1 MNRNSLAAIS
11 SLSFLLLVAA
21 VSPVTAITA
30 AGVRAGAAEDGRSI
44 MTEVQKRSRVESQ
57 RYQGQLR
64 VIDAKGKTSEK
75 GWTYE
80 RLGSHGN
87 SKVIIRFTAP
97 ADVKGVALLVLNYPD
112 RASDQWM
119 WTPAINRERRVAA
132 QDRRAR
138 FFGTDFSFEDLEERD
153 IEQYDYVLQGEGAI
167 DKEPCWKIAATPKAG
182 KRSQYSASTYW
193 VRKNTYTVAQIENV
207 EGDRLIRRVNYRQM
221 EQVQNVWT
229 AKSIEVEDV
238 TRNSRTVLT
247 LDSIAYNVP
256 LGADLFTVQ
265 ALRRD

>member
-1 MNRNSLAAIS
+1 
-11 SLSFLLLVAA
+11 
-21 VSPVTAITA
+21 
-30 AGVRAGAAEDGRSI
+30 
-44 MTEVQKRSRVESQ
+44 
-57 RYQGQLR
+57 

-119 WTPAINRERRVAA
+119 WTPAINRERRVAT

-153 IEQYDYVLQGEGAI
+153 IEQYDFVLQGEETI

-193 VRKNTYTVAQIENV
+193 VRKNTYTVAQIENA
-207 EGDRLIRRVNYRQM
+207 ENDRLIRRVNYRRM

-238 TRNSRTVLT
+238 TRNSRTVLA

-265 ALRRD
+265 ALRRN

>member
-1 MNRNSLAAIS
+1 MNSLAAS
-11 SLSFLLLVAA
+11 TLRRVSCLLLLLAA
-21 VSPVTAITA
+21 V
-30 AGVRAGAAEDGRSI
+30 VRIGAAEDARAI
-44 MTEVQKRSRVESQ
+44 MTEVQKRSRVDSQ
-57 RYQGQLR
+57 RYQGLLR
-64 VIDAKGKTSEK
+64 VIDAKGRASEK

-153 IEQYDYVLQGEGAI
+153 IDQYDFVLQGDDTI
-167 DKEPCWKIAATPKAG
+167 DKESCWKIVATPKPG

-193 VRKNTYTVAQIENV
+193 VRKSTYTVAQIENV
-207 EGDRLIRRVNYRQM
+207 EGDKPIRRVSYREM
-221 EQVQNVWT
+221 AQVQNVWT
-229 AKSIEVEDV
+229 AKRIEVEDIA
-238 TRNSRTVLT
+238 RQSRTVLA

>member
-1 MNRNSLAAIS
+1 MT
-11 SLSFLLLVAA
+11 FLTVILVAA
-21 VSPVTAITA
+21 AV
-30 AGVRAGAAEDGRSI
+30 VRIGAADDARAI

-57 RYQGQLR
+57 RYQGSLR
-64 VIDAKGKTSEK
+64 VSDGKGKTSEK
-75 GWTYE
+75 GWTYQ

-138 FFGTDFSFEDLEERD
+138 FFGTDFSFEELEERD
-153 IEQYDYVLQGEGAI
+153 IEQYDFVLKGDDTI
-167 DKEPCWKIAATPKAG
+167 DKESCWKIVATPKVG

-193 VRKNTYTVAQIENV
+193 VRKSAYTVAQIENV
-207 EGDRLIRRVNYRQM
+207 EGDRLIRRVSYREM
-221 EQVQNVWT
+221 AQVQNVWT
-229 AKSIEVEDV
+229 AKRIEVEDV
-238 TRNSRTVLT
+238 TRNSRTVLA
-247 LDSIAYNVP
+247 LDSVAYNVP
-256 LGADLFTVQ
+256 LGSDLFTVQ
-265 ALRRD
+265 ALRRN

>member
-1 MNRNSLAAIS
+1 
-11 SLSFLLLVAA
+11 
-21 VSPVTAITA
+21 
-30 AGVRAGAAEDGRSI
+30 
-44 MTEVQKRSRVESQ
+44 MTEVQKRSRVDSQ
-57 RYQGQLR
+57 RYQGLLR
-64 VIDAKGKTSEK
+64 VIDAKGRASEK

-153 IEQYDYVLQGEGAI
+153 IDQYDFVLQGDDTI
-167 DKEPCWKIAATPKAG
+167 DKESCWKIVATPKPG

-193 VRKNTYTVAQIENV
+193 VRKSTYTVAQIENV
-207 EGDRLIRRVNYRQM
+207 EGDKPIRRVSYREM
-221 EQVQNVWT
+221 AQVQNVWT
-229 AKSIEVEDV
+229 AKRIEVEDIA
-238 TRNSRTVLT
+238 RQSRTVLA

>member
-1 MNRNSLAAIS
+1 MNRNSRAAIG
-11 SLSFLLLVAA
+11 SLSCLLSCLLLVTA
-21 VSPVTAITA
+21 VTSVV
-30 AGVRAGAAEDGRSI
+30 VRAGAAEDGRSI
-44 MTEVQKRSRVESQ
+44 MTEVQKRSRVDSQ
-57 RYQGQLR
+57 RYKGLLR
-64 VIDAKGKTSEK
+64 VFDGKGKISEK

-153 IEQYDYVLQGEGAI
+153 IEQYDYALQEGDGI
-167 DKEPCWKIAATPKAG
+167 DPVRVWKITATPKAG
-182 KRSQYSASTYW
+182 KRSQYSRSIYS
-193 VRKNTYTVAQIENV
+193 VRRDTYTVSMIENF
-207 EGDRLIRRVNYRQM
+207 EGDRLIRRVRYLDMQ
-221 EQVQNVWT
+221 QVQNIWT
-229 AKSIEVEDV
+229 AKRIEVEDV
-238 TRNSRTVLT
+238 TRKSRTELA

-265 ALRRD
+265 ALRRN

>member
-1 MNRNSLAAIS
+1 MNRMNFLTVVMIAA
-11 SLSFLLLVAA
+11 AA
-21 VSPVTAITA
+21 VVGI
-30 AGVRAGAAEDGRSI
+30 GAADDARAI

-57 RYQGQLR
+57 RYQGSLR
-64 VIDAKGKTSEK
+64 VSDAKGKTSEK

-80 RLGSHGN
+80 RLGSHGH

-97 ADVKGVALLVLNYPD
+97 ADVKGVALLVLNHPD

-153 IEQYDYVLQGEGAI
+153 IEQYDVVLQGEDTI
-167 DKEPCWKIAATPKAG
+167 DNERCWKIVATPKAG

-193 VRKNTYTVAQIENV
+193 VRKSTYTVAQIENV
-207 EGDRLIRRVNYRQM
+207 EGDRLIRRVSYREM
-221 EQVQNVWT
+221 TQVQNVWT
-229 AKSIEVEDV
+229 AKRIEVEDV
-238 TRNSRTVLT
+238 TRNSRTVLA
-247 LDSIAYNVP
+247 LDSVAYDVP

-265 ALRRD
+265 ALRRN

>member
-1 MNRNSLAAIS
+1 
-11 SLSFLLLVAA
+11 
-21 VSPVTAITA
+21 
-30 AGVRAGAAEDGRSI
+30 
-44 MTEVQKRSRVESQ
+44 
-57 RYQGQLR
+57 
-64 VIDAKGKTSEK
+64 
-75 GWTYE
+75 
-80 RLGSHGN
+80 
-87 SKVIIRFTAP
+87 
-97 ADVKGVALLVLNYPD
+97 VLNYPD

-153 IEQYDYVLQGEGAI
+153 IEQYDFVLQGDDTI
-167 DKEPCWKIAATPKAG
+167 DKESCWKIVATPKPG

-193 VRKNTYTVAQIENV
+193 VRKSTYTVAQIENV
-207 EGDRLIRRVNYRQM
+207 EGDKPIRRVSYREM
-221 EQVQNVWT
+221 AQVQNVWT
-229 AKSIEVEDV
+229 AKRIEVEDIA
-238 TRNSRTVLT
+238 RQSRTVLA

>member
-1 MNRNSLAAIS
+1 MNRLK
-11 SLSFLLLVAA
+11 FLTAVLIVTAA
-21 VSPVTAITA
+21 V
-30 AGVRAGAAEDGRSI
+30 VRIGAGAADDAKTI
-44 MTEVQKRSRVESQ
+44 MTEVQKRSRVDSQ
-57 RYQGQLR
+57 RYQGSLK
-64 VIDAKGKTSEK
+64 VSDAKGKTSEK

-153 IEQYDYVLQGEGAI
+153 IEQYDFVLQGDDTI
-167 DKEPCWKIAATPKAG
+167 DKEVCWKIVATPKAG

-193 VRKNTYTVAQIENV
+193 VRKSTYTVAQIENV
-207 EGDRLIRRVNYRQM
+207 EGDKPIRRVSYRDM
-221 EQVQNVWT
+221 AQVQNVWT
-229 AKSIEVEDV
+229 AKRIEVEDV
-238 TRNSRTVLT
+238 ARQSRTVLA

>member
-1 MNRNSLAAIS
+1 MNRNSLTAIRLFS
-11 SLSFLLLVAA
+11 CLLLVTA
-21 VSPVTAITA
+21 VTVVTASVA
-30 AGVRAGAAEDGRSI
+30 RAGAADDARTI
-44 MTEVQKRSRVESQ
+44 MTEVQKRSRVDSQ
-57 RYQGQLR
+57 RYQGLLR

-119 WTPAINRERRVAA
+119 WTPAINRERRVAT

-153 IEQYDYVLQGEGAI
+153 IEQYDFVLQGEETI

-207 EGDRLIRRVNYRQM
+207 ENDRLIRRVNYRRM

-238 TRNSRTVLT
+238 TRNSRTVLA

-265 ALRRD
+265 ALRRN

>member
-1 MNRNSLAAIS
+1 MAVARAPAALAADD
-11 SLSFLLLVAA
+11 AR
-21 VSPVTAITA
+21 T
-30 AGVRAGAAEDGRSI
+30 I

-57 RYQGQLR
+57 RYQGLLR
-64 VIDAKGKTSEK
+64 VVDAKGKTSEK

-87 SKVIIRFTAP
+87 SKVVIRFTAP

-153 IEQYDYVLQGEGAI
+153 IDQYDYAMRGEDTI
-167 DKEPCWKIAATPKAG
+167 DKEPCWKIAATPKPG

-193 VRKNTYTVAQIENV
+193 VRKSTYTVAQIENF
-207 EGDRLIRRVNYRQM
+207 ESDRLIRRVSYRGM

-238 TRNSRTVLT
+238 TRNSRTVLA

-256 LGADLFTVQ
+256 LAGDLFTVQ
-265 ALRRD
+265 ALRRE